1 MQPGGRSQWL
11 VEGAQPTSETEIGG
25 AAAAA
30 TLASSHGLPQFSI
43 EEPASRK
50 SQRLPELTAT

>member
-1 MQPGGRSQWL
+1 MQPGRLQWL
-11 VEGAQPTSETEIGG
+11 VAGARPTSETEISG

-30 TLASSHGLPQFSI
+30 TLACSHDLPQFSI

-50 SQRLPELTAT
+50 CQRLPGPSAT